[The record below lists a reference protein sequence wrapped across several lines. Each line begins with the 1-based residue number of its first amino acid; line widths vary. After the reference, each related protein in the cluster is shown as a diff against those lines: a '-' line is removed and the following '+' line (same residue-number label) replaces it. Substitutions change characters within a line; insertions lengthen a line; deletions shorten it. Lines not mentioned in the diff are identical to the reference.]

1 MYKIY
6 SKNVDVKYV
15 SQLRKVAIQGLES
28 IRLIGNHGIDVQ
40 LMILLAKNFASQVI
54 LYFIFIHIKYFCYL
68 NYFIKTLF
76 YINIVL
82 IYNLL

>member
-15 SQLRKVAIQGLES
+15 SHLRKVAIQGLES

-40 LMILLAKNFASQVI
+40 LMVYLAKNFASQV
-54 LYFIFIHIKYFCYL
+54 LNVIF
-68 NYFIKTLF
+68 
-76 YINIVL
+76 
-82 IYNLL
+82 

>member
-15 SQLRKVAIQGLES
+15 SQLKKVAVHGLES

-40 LMILLAKNFASQVI
+40 LMVYLAKNFASQVI
-54 LYFIFIHIKYFCYL
+54 NFIF
-68 NYFIKTLF
+68 
-76 YINIVL
+76 
-82 IYNLL
+82 

>member
-15 SQLRKVAIQGLES
+15 MQLRKIVTQGLES

-40 LMILLAKNFASQVI
+40 LMVYLAKNFSSQV
-54 LYFIFIHIKYFCYL
+54 CVCVS
-68 NYFIKTLF
+68 
-76 YINIVL
+76 NI
-82 IYNLL
+82 